1 MDRTN
6 ISQTIQPMTIS
17 MIKKGMKSTLHTQLD
32 YVINE
37 GHPINTILIVGFS
50 VELLIN
56 SDLQE
61 FQALIE
67 DSTGNIQVITPLTQQ
82 YPYWLDKLIQENPK
96 QPSYVRCIIIPK
108 QFKQEIVFQCVYME
122 LIKNFNIITLHLIDC
137 IKAYEYRK
145 SISYLTQLDNNQE
158 QQQLIKT
165 KSLQYQSSSILQ
177 LIEKQPLS
185 KDKILELTNISEQ
198 LFQQCLQFLAD
209 QIQLNENDEYYK
221 LQQ

>member
-1 MDRTN
+1 MDRFD

-17 MIKKGMKSTLHTQLD
+17 MIKKGMKTNQHTQLD

-56 SDLQE
+56 SDSQE

-67 DSTGNIQVITPLTQQ
+67 DSTGNIQVVTPLTQQ
-82 YPYWLDKLIQENPK
+82 YPYWLDKIIQENPK
-96 QPSYVRCIIIPK
+96 QPSYVRSIIIPK
-108 QFKQEIVFQCVYME
+108 LFRQEIVFQCVYME

-145 SISYLTQLDNNQE
+145 SISYLTQLDNNLE
-158 QQQLIKT
+158 QQQLIKQ
-165 KSLQYQSSSILQ
+165 KSIQYQSSCILQ
-177 LIEKQPLS
+177 LIEKQPLT

-198 LFQQCLQFLAD
+198 LFQECLQFLAN
-209 QIQLNENDEYYK
+209 QIQLDEHDQYQK
-221 LQQ
+221 LLQ